1 MSDRDGSGHAAEARE
16 RWGDTE
22 AYAESTRRTKS
33 YTDADWK
40 RIRDEQA
47 DIEQAFAEAMAAGK
61 PSGSERATALAE
73 EARLH
78 IDRHFY
84 PCSRE
89 MHAGLADLYTADE
102 RFRAHYEDRA
112 EGLAEYV
119 AEAIKANLDR
129 GSA

>member
-1 MSDRDGSGHAAEARE
+1 
-16 RWGDTE
+16 
-22 AYAESTRRTKS
+22 
-33 YTDADWK
+33 
-40 RIRDEQA
+40 
-47 DIEQAFAEAMAAGK
+47 
-61 PSGSERATALAE
+61 
-73 EARLH
+73 
-78 IDRHFY
+78 
-84 PCSRE
+84 